1 MTNRNIF
8 PAGWDEERVNKVL
21 QYYESQS
28 EDEALAEINAAFDN
42 ADYSVML
49 IPNDL
54 VPTVR
59 NLLAEHSARNNEH

>member
-1 MTNRNIF
+1 MTNLNIF

-21 QYYESQS
+21 QYYESQT
-28 EDEALAEINAAFDN
+28 EEEALAEINAAFDN

-49 IPNDL
+49 VPNEL

-59 NLLAEHSARNNEH
+59 ALLSQHSE